1 MLLVWRSQKH
11 AQLLQVG
18 FSKVI
23 GLPGDYSYQWKER
36 QLMVMIAAEGPTCVL
51 TIVDL
56 QVILSHP
63 AHASYLTTLLSPLI
77 CLSRFFLSSLSPSW
91 LSKS

>member
-1 MLLVWRSQKH
+1 MGLVECCKLSCSSGKH

-51 TIVDL
+51 TIIDL
-56 QVILSHP
+56 QVSIFHP
-63 AHASYLTTLLSPLI
+63 AHANCVTG
-77 CLSRFFLSSLSPSW
+77 SLGIFTHSF
-91 LSKS
+91 

>member
-1 MLLVWRSQKH
+1 M
-11 AQLLQVG
+11 
-18 FSKVI
+18 I

-56 QVILSHP
+56 QVRVLALP
-63 AHASYLTTLLSPLI
+63 MPFTLLGPLT
-77 CLSRFFLSSLSPSW
+77 C
-91 LSKS
+91 